1 MANTTTTGTGEA
13 GNEVAERRS
22 PRGVTLNLPFVTAT
36 FRSRETHLPKVRVPD
51 KQEVL
56 FAAHTVGGYL
66 PSPRQA
72 VYFGGLAALAA
83 FEIIEWPIALAI
95 GAGTAIMG
103 RSESHESQ
111 RETRRE
117 PQPEIQAEPT
127 RAATKGTTT
136 SAKSTTTSV
145 KSTGPAKPGGSST
158 ARSDSTPPSS

>member
-1 MANTTTTGTGEA
+1 M
-13 GNEVAERRS
+13 VERRS

-36 FRSRETHLPKVRVPD
+36 FRSRETHLPQVRVPG

-83 FEIIEWPIALAI
+83 FEIIEWPVALAI

-103 RSESHESQ
+103 RSEGQEPQ

-117 PQPEIQAEPT
+117 PRPETRAEPT
-127 RAATKGTTT
+127 GAATKGSTTSTKGTTT
-136 SAKSTTTSV
+136 SAKST
-145 KSTGPAKPGGSST
+145 GPAKSGGSSA